1 MELAG
6 CADMGG
12 LEFFTTQIE
21 SADGDLELLKI
32 AMDAA
37 NKEVDPTE
45 EEAKGGSGEV
55 GKMLLSSGNERL
67 ALRCYVPTTGK
78 AAGKCDASEWMKG
91 VLACIGE
98 GTTFIE
104 GDAVNAVGEI
114 KADGKSNRF
123 PLKDK
128 DNCQSAS
135 VSWLKAKG
143 LFPDKDEEDDWVPD
157 DDQGIEW

>member
-1 MELAG
+1 MQAAARV
-6 CADMGG
+6 ADMPDIFAAA
-12 LEFFTTQIE
+12 EK
-21 SADGDLELLKI
+21 GDLELLKI

-78 AAGKCDASEWMKG
+78 AAGKCDASEWMKA
-91 VLACIGE
+91 VLASIGE

-114 KADGKSNRF
+114 MMLKSLYA
-123 PLKDK
+123 P
-128 DNCQSAS
+128 
-135 VSWLKAKG
+135 
-143 LFPDKDEEDDWVPD
+143 
-157 DDQGIEW
+157 